1 MSVVVPAPS
10 HGHPSDDKPSH
21 DDLAALAAE
30 HGLPKLGSRPALTD
44 YVRQL
49 WGRRFFCF
57 GLARA
62 RFRSQNEQDRLG
74 IAWIVLRPLINAAVY
89 GFIFGLLL
97 AQSTRPKNF
106 VASLV
111 VGVFIFQFFAACL
124 TDGAKSITGNSGLI
138 KSLHFPRAVLPF
150 ATVIEQVLALVP
162 MLVVML
168 VVALAT
174 GEPVRLKWLEL
185 VPALALMT
193 LFCTGIAMIAAR
205 LTIHIRDITQ
215 LIPFLTRLVFY
226 LSGIFYKSPGAGAKG
241 GQSVLATV
249 LEFNPVHVYISLVR
263 GAVIVGEAAPAHT
276 WRLGIGFGVVFFLVG
291 FVYFWLAE
299 ERYGRE

>member
-1 MSVVVPAPS
+1 VSVVVPAPS
-10 HGHPSDDKPSH
+10 HGQPSDDRPSH

-97 AQSTRPKNF
+97 PRSNRQDNF
-106 VASLV
+106 IASLV

-150 ATVIEQVLALVP
+150 ATVIEQLLALVP

-185 VPALALMT
+185 VPALLLMT

-226 LSGIFYKSPGAGAKG
+226 LSGIFYKTPGKGATG
-241 GQSVLATV
+241 EL
-249 LEFNPVHVYISLVR
+249 NPVHAYISLVR
-263 GAVIVGEAAPAHT
+263 GAVIVGEGAPPHT
-276 WRLGIGFGVVFFLVG
+276 WRLGVGFGVGFFVVG
-291 FVYFWLAE
+291 FIYFWLAE

>member
-1 MSVVVPAPS
+1 MPTSS
-10 HGHPSDDKPSH
+10 SRPSH

-30 HGLPKLGSRPALTD
+30 HGLPKLGGRPRLTV
-44 YVRQL
+44 YLRQL

-74 IAWIVLRPLINAAVY
+74 IGWIVLRPLINAAVY

-97 AQSTRPKNF
+97 PKETRQANF

-138 KSLHFPRAVLPF
+138 RSLHFPRAVLPI
-150 ATVIEQVLALVP
+150 ATVIEQLLALVP

-168 VVALAT
+168 AVALFT
-174 GEPVRLKWLEL
+174 GEPVRPDWLKL

-226 LSGIFYKSPGAGAKG
+226 LSGIFYKPPPKDATG
-241 GQSVLATV
+241 GQGVLAQV
-249 LEFNPVHVYISLVR
+249 LEWNPVHVFISLVR
-263 GAVIVGEAAPAHT
+263 DAVIVGEPAGAAT
-276 WRLGIGFGVVFFLVG
+276 WRRAVGFGLVFFVAG
-291 FVYFWLAE
+291 FLYFWRAE

>member
-1 MSVVVPAPS
+1 MSAVPS
-10 HGHPSDDKPSH
+10 PSH
-21 DDLAALAAE
+21 DELATLAAE
-30 HGLPKLGSRPALTD
+30 HGLPKLGSRPALPE

-97 AQSTRPKNF
+97 PSKSRPGNF

-124 TDGAKSITGNSGLI
+124 TDGAKSILGNSGLI

-150 ATVIEQVLALVP
+150 ATVVEQLLGLFP
-162 MLVVML
+162 MMIVML
-168 VVALAT
+168 VVAVAT
-174 GEPVRLKWLEL
+174 GEPVRLQWLEL

-193 LFCTGIAMIAAR
+193 AFCAGIAMMAAR

-226 LSGIFYKSPGAGAKG
+226 LSGIFYKNPGKGATG
-241 GQSVLATV
+241 GQGVLSTV
-249 LEFNPVHVYISLVR
+249 LTLNPVHAYISLVR
-263 GAVIVGEAAPAHT
+263 GAVIVGEPAPAHT
-276 WRLGIGFGVVFFLVG
+276 WRLAAFYGIGFFVVG

>member
-1 MSVVVPAPS
+1 VSAATQPPTS
-10 HGHPSDDKPSH
+10 PPSH
-21 DDLAALAAE
+21 DDLAALAAAN
-30 HGLPKLGSRPALTD
+30 GLPKLGSRPTLPD

-49 WGRRFFCF
+49 WGRRFFCL

-97 AQSTRPKNF
+97 PSGNRQRNF

-124 TDGAKSITGNSGLI
+124 TDGAKSITGNGGLI
-138 KSLHFPRAVLPF
+138 KSLHFPRAVLPL
-150 ATVIEQVLALVP
+150 ATVIEQLLALVP
-162 MLVVML
+162 MMLVLL
-168 VVALAT
+168 VVALFT
-174 GEPVRLKWLEL
+174 GEPVRVQWLQI
-185 VPALALMT
+185 VPALVLMT
-193 LFCTGIAMIAAR
+193 LFCAGIAMMAAR

-226 LSGIFYKSPGAGAKG
+226 LSGIFYKPQKG
-241 GQSVLATV
+241 TSQGQNLLATV
-249 LEFNPVHVYISLVR
+249 LEWNPVHVFISLVR
-263 GAVIVGEAAPAHT
+263 NAVIIDEPAGPHT
-276 WRLGIGFGVVFFLVG
+276 WRRAIAYGIGFFVVG
-291 FVYFWLAE
+291 FLYFWRAE

>member
-1 MSVVVPAPS
+1 MSATAQPADTPPS
-10 HGHPSDDKPSH
+10 HA
-21 DDLAALAAE
+21 DLAALAAL
-30 HGLPKLGSRPALTD
+30 HGLPKLGGRPRLAD
-44 YVRQL
+44 YVTEL
-49 WGRRFFCF
+49 WGRRYFCF

-97 AQSTRPKNF
+97 PSSSRSTNF

-124 TDGAKSITGNSGLI
+124 TDGARSITGNSGLI
-138 KSLHFPRAVLPF
+138 RSLHFPRAVLPL
-150 ATVIEQVLALVP
+150 ATVIEQLLALVP
-162 MLVVML
+162 MVVVLL
-168 VVALAT
+168 VVALLT
-174 GEPVRLKWLEL
+174 GEPLRLSWLQM
-185 VPALALMT
+185 VPALALMA
-193 LFCTGIAMIAAR
+193 LFCAGIAMMAAR

-226 LSGIFYKSPGAGAKG
+226 LSGIFYKSPSPGATG
-241 GQSVLATV
+241 GQGILATV
-249 LEFNPVHVYISLVR
+249 LTYNPVHVFISLVR
-263 GAVIVGEAAPAHT
+263 GAVIVGEPAAAHT
-276 WRLGIGFGVVFFLVG
+276 WRLAIGYGLGFFVLG
-291 FVYFWLAE
+291 FLYFWRAE